1 MDNKAVFIDD
11 SKLKISALRYEVP
24 QTLIV
29 IMDDSYDASTENLEG
44 NWYRLDRILVR
55 EQNKK
60 SWFHIKMLKLFFGI
74 ELLRGKRTS

>member
-29 IMDDSYDASTENLEG
+29 IMDDSYDVSTENLEG

-60 SWFHIKMLKLFFGI
+60 SWFHTKMLKLFFGI

>member
-29 IMDDSYDASTENLEG
+29 IMDDSYDVSTENLEG

>member
-29 IMDDSYDASTENLEG
+29 IMDDNYDVSTENLEG